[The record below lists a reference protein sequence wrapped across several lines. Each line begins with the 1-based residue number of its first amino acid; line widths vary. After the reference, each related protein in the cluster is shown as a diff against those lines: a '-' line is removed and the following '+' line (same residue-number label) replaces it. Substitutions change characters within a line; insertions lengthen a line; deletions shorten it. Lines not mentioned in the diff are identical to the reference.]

1 MINMEILQQ
10 ILENMYQNSKQDIY
24 PLWIWL
30 NKILLTFQSFRIMME
45 EANVFLTTQKNLT
58 RGKVIFSF
66 QRIGTLVVDK

>member
-1 MINMEILQQ
+1 
-10 ILENMYQNSKQDIY
+10 
-24 PLWIWL
+24 
-30 NKILLTFQSFRIMME
+30 MME